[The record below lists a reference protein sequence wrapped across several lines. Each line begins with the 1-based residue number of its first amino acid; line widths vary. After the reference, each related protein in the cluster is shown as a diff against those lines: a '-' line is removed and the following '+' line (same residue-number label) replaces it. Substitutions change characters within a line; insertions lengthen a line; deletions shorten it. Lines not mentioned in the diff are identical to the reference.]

1 MSVSKKRYWIKRI
14 LSGSQDQ
21 GENEFRFQEGEEP
34 RQGLEETSTAAL
46 GITFLGAAFTL
57 TPLPYSSWDRPG
69 TWGSLLQC
77 CKGCTWTYLSLSYK
91 IQRNYMRIK
100 KNYVQMQL
108 GKFRT
113 KKYKKTKNPTALSE
127 ESGEKKDGYLGAK
140 EGLHMPTAPNTTK
153 VVGKPPKWPLQPGHW
168 IHSYPHSI

>member
-1 MSVSKKRYWIKRI
+1 MSVFKKRWIKRI

-34 RQGLEETSTAAL
+34 RQGFEETSTAAL

-57 TPLPYSSWDRPG
+57 TPLPYSWDRPG

-77 CKGCTWTYLSLSYK
+77 CEACTWTYLSLSYK
-91 IQRNYMRIK
+91 IQRNDMRIK
-100 KNYVQMQL
+100 KEKNYVQMQL

-127 ESGEKKDGYLGAK
+127 ESGEKNGYLGAN
-140 EGLHMPTAPNTTK
+140 GGTAHAHCAQHHQSGGQTT
-153 VVGKPPKWPLQPGHW
+153 
-168 IHSYPHSI
+168 